1 MNYNEQTDALV
12 FELDTLIR
20 RFQDE
25 FDINS
30 YTVAGILDA
39 KRLDVLLET
48 GVAFE
53 ADAELDEE
61 VDDDDDNTEGDQT
74 QL

>member
-61 VDDDDDNTEGDQT
+61 VDDDDDNAEGDQT